1 MEVPTERGYRYRALS
16 GADSVRLLTISRAD
30 DQPHGML
37 LSLKEAQ
44 LDDQP
49 GFAALSYTW
58 KLPEYGNQNLED
70 QDCGA
75 TIEVICDGKVMAIS
89 ENLFSFLCA
98 ALHASETNG
107 GVLNP
112 PDTRTNLVSKVN
124 GILGA
129 LPLWI
134 DAFCINQSDSQEKR
148 HQVLLM
154 HRIYSAARNVIVWL
168 GPTQPHPD
176 VLWVH
181 DKFIPAISK
190 LTRKKPD
197 FMEKYLRKDPM
208 CSSAA
213 TIEELGPE
221 LCSRWLSAW
230 LQFAIYIDRQC
241 WFDRGW
247 IVQEVTLSD
256 PANVYVCCGRSVLSW
271 KRLAAFAQF
280 LQETG
285 WSSTLMEQIEI
296 TAAVGKLE
304 SFENKRIAYPAQVS
318 SKILKTSQART
329 SLAEVAQQTGL
340 AVGADT
346 GSTWDGKL
354 EQEWLGCANVLINSL
369 RSSRFGDDRDHIY
382 GCLGMLSMLLP
393 HGCESPIIP
402 DYQSTVEEVFTS
414 TAGIFLTKAPLLTE
428 LSRIEKRSARRYS
441 TLPSWV
447 PDYSV
452 EKVRHPVAN
461 WNFSIN
467 RYLNMGNAELR
478 NAEINLWGCDLR
490 RPKLVGS
497 VLYIHGFLLDTVLE
511 VGADKPFEWKSPGI
525 HALIAGS
532 VPDNSSAVK
541 TSVNNSGFWKTLAYA
556 KSNDNSPKVFKGLS
570 TNNPNSL
577 AGAMYR
583 HLKASPSGLLAP
595 RYTESSDDHVRAEL
609 VDRYI
614 YSTEGDELGLGPM
627 TVREADEVWLLEG
640 ARTPCIFRRSKSRKE
655 YEPGIYEFIGETD
668 LRSFNIG
675 ETDLRSFNI
684 GETDLRSFNIG
695 ETDLTSKESR
705 GFYEMICLE

>member
-1 MEVPTERGYRYRALS
+1 
-16 GADSVRLLTISRAD
+16 
-30 DQPHGML
+30 ML

-49 GFAALSYTW
+49 DFVALSYTW
-58 KLPEYGNQNLED
+58 KLPEYGNQDDLED

-75 TIEVICDGKVMAIS
+75 IIEVICDGKIMAIS

-98 ALHASETNG
+98 ALHASETKAEG
-107 GVLNP
+107 LNP

-124 GILGA
+124 GILRA

-134 DAFCINQSDSQEKR
+134 DAFCINQSDSEEKR

-197 FMEKYLRKDPM
+197 FMEKYLKKDPM
-208 CSSAA
+208 CSSAV
-213 TIEELGPE
+213 TTEELGHE
-221 LCSRWLSAW
+221 LCSRWLPAW

-247 IVQEVTLSD
+247 IVQEVALAD
-256 PANVYVCCGRSVLSW
+256 PSNVYVCCGRSVFSW

-296 TAAVGKLE
+296 TAAAGNLK

-318 SKILKTSQART
+318 SRILKISQART

-340 AVGADT
+340 VIDPEG

-354 EQEWLGCANVLINSL
+354 EQKWLECANVLINSL

-393 HGCESPIIP
+393 QGCERPIIP
-402 DYQSTVEEVFTS
+402 DYQSTVEDVFTS
-414 TAGIFLTKAPLLTE
+414 TAGLFLTKAPLLTE
-428 LSRIEKRSARRYS
+428 LSRVEKSSARRYS
-441 TLPSWV
+441 SLPSWV

-452 EKVRHPVAN
+452 EKVRNPVAN
-461 WNFSIN
+461 RNFPIN
-467 RYLNMGNAELR
+467 RYLNMSNTELQ
-478 NAEINLWGCDLR
+478 NIEINLWGCDLR

-497 VLYIHGFLLDTVLE
+497 VLYLHGFLLDTVLE

-532 VPDNSSAVK
+532 IPSNSSAVK
-541 TSVNNSGFWKTLAYA
+541 PPANISGFWKTLAYA
-556 KSNDNSPKVFKGLS
+556 KSNDNSLDVFKGLNTS
-570 TNNPNSL
+570 SSNSL

-583 HLKASPSGLLAP
+583 YLKASPSGLLAP
-595 RYTESSDDHVRAEL
+595 RHTESSDDHVRAEL

-627 TVREADEVWLLEG
+627 AVREADEVWLLEG
-640 ARTPCIFRRSKSRKE
+640 ARTPCILRRIDSESENKSQKE
-655 YEPGIYEFIGETD
+655 GEPGTYEFIGETD
-668 LRSFNIG
+668 LRNFNIG
-675 ETDLRSFNI
+675 S
-684 GETDLRSFNIG
+684 
-695 ETDLTSKESR
+695 TDLTSEASR
-705 GFYEMICLE
+705 GFYEMISLV